1 MSFDSLV
8 RPSWCPGCGNFG
20 ILAAAKNVLSSLNL
34 RPENVVVVSGIGCSG
49 KISHFIGCY
58 GFEGLHGR
66 VLPVASGVK
75 LANHGLTVLGFAGDG
90 DAYGIGMGHFIHAC
104 RRNIDLTYVVHNNG
118 VYALTTGQYSPTSPE
133 GFVSKSSPFGSLE
146 KPVNPIALAL
156 SAGCGFVARAFAFDV
171 KHLEKVLAEAI
182 RFRGFAFVDVLQ
194 PCIIWR
200 KGGVQFFKERIYDLQ
215 ESDHDSGDF
224 SAALERSFETSKIPV
239 GVFYKKE
246 SPCFSD
252 KIPQLKNGPLVDK
265 KPVLIDSLLKEFY

>member
-146 KPVNPIALAL
+146 KPVNP
-156 SAGCGFVARAFAFDV
+156 
-171 KHLEKVLAEAI
+171 
-182 RFRGFAFVDVLQ
+182 
-194 PCIIWR
+194 
-200 KGGVQFFKERIYDLQ
+200 
-215 ESDHDSGDF
+215 HDSGDF